1 MAPTK
6 SDLPQGTLDL
16 LILKVIALGPIHGYA
31 IAQRIQ
37 QISRDVLRVQQGS
50 LYPALHR
57 LENKA
62 YLAADWKETE
72 TGREAKYYRL
82 TAQGRKHLNAET
94 ADWKRLA
101 TAIGLIVN
109 FAGGDAR

>member
-1 MAPTK
+1 MPPPK

-37 QISRDVLRVQQGS
+37 QISREALQVQQGS

-57 LENKA
+57 LENRG
-62 YLAADWKETE
+62 LLTADWKETE
-72 TGREAKYYRL
+72 TGRDAKYYRL
-82 TAQGRKHLNAET
+82 TAKGRSHLNAET
-94 ADWKRLA
+94 ANWKRLA

-109 FAGGDAR
+109 FAE